1 MKTVKEIENEYA
13 NLCGA
18 LGDCVVKLNDMERVK
33 AELIAKIEDCQK
45 AWIEASSAA
54 ASANLVALK

>member
-18 LGDCVVKLNDMERVK
+18 LGDCIVKMNDMERVK
-33 AELIAKIEDCQK
+33 AELITKIEELQK
-45 AWIEASSAA
+45 EWMAASSAA
-54 ASANLVALK
+54 ASANLVELK